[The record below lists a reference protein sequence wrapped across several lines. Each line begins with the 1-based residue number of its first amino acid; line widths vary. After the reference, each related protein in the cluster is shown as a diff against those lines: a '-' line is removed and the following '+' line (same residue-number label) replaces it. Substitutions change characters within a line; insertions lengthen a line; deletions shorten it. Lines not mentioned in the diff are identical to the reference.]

1 MRFIIAFALPALA
14 LAAAPSPADAQAEDA
29 IVACESQQEIEQV
42 LQSDGDLMPDGCRF
56 LTVTRV
62 DSGAGE
68 LCVLD
73 FEDPDPGIV
82 GELTEAVTPT
92 QWWVACAEFEAQ

>member
-14 LAAAPSPADAQAEDA
+14 LIAAPS
-29 IVACESQQEIEQV
+29 
-42 LQSDGDLMPDGCRF
+42 
-56 LTVTRV
+56 
-62 DSGAGE
+62 
-68 LCVLD
+68 CVLD

-92 QWWVACAEFEAQ
+92 QWWVACAELEAQ